1 MRAIVGA
8 EVIKTALKAMSYL
21 VSEAKF
27 FLKQEG
33 IHSRAVDPANV
44 GMVLV
49 DIPRESFELLE
60 IDEEKT
66 IGVDIDRVLD
76 ILKATKKRDTVELK
90 LDSENK

>member
-49 DIPRESFELLE
+49 DIPRDSFELFE

-66 IGVDIDRVLD
+66 ISVDIDRVLD
-76 ILKATKKRDTVELK
+76 ILKATKKNMSAKFRGLC
-90 LDSENK
+90 